1 MHFTQYK
8 YCPKKFLKT
17 NAEFQIV
24 DCFSQWHESATLK
37 LLSVCPRLEQMS
49 KHVKGTA
56 GQVSHYVRVTN
67 MEKGKKRMFSGYGLQ
82 LEVSV

>member
-1 MHFTQYK
+1 MIANQ
-8 YCPKKFLKT
+8 
-17 NAEFQIV
+17 
-24 DCFSQWHESATLK
+24 K
-37 LLSVCPRLEQMS
+37 LHSVCPRLEQMS